1 MARYKT
7 IDTSPRFL
15 AVNLEAQLL
24 PGTFEQ
30 PLNHLLDHE
39 IDLSDFDARFA
50 NDCDDRSKARTV
62 LRAAQRLRQAARGGG
77 SPERVGL
84 TEWLDEAATRS
95 KPKPLGCLVT
105 WRFTHS
111 ILRRESEPLIED
123 FPSWQTFR
131 SISSGSTSRT

>member
-84 TEWLDEAATRS
+84 TEWLDLKATCVLYSDRQ
-95 KPKPLGCLVT
+95 C
-105 WRFTHS
+105 R
-111 ILRRESEPLIED
+111 LR
-123 FPSWQTFR
+123 QTFATGR
-131 SISSGSTSRT
+131 VPRVRLESDSCTARRQLARQAAKERTDKP